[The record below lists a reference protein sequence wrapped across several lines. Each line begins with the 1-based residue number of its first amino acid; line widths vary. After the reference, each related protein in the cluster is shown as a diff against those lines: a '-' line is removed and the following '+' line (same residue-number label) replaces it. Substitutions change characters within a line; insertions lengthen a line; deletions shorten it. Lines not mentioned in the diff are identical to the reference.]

1 MPISDELEA
10 LRQSSRVKTQSTRLS
25 DAASKHNF
33 TTPQQ
38 QEELRKA
45 KLEKEK
51 QLKLEAERA
60 LRSGATTHVDNLQH
74 LLGNGLYGRL
84 MNEHRRK
91 AREAQQQMHAW
102 KGRHQGKDSNK
113 DDDDNDSTDADAADE
128 KVETEEE
135 EEVISNAAEMLP
147 EHVVQA
153 LKEKYET
160 TSIEDALTKALK
172 EEESGALSK
181 VMMSAVSKKDN
192 GNGDGIGNDGQEEI
206 NQQQKQDDKEVNEE
220 KDEDRAPDVMEKQDE
235 QKHEVEELQQEVK
248 QEQENKD
255 KVPEKVVE
263 KQQGEEEAPVKE
275 VRERIEQ
282 LTIDDTFGS
291 YETAASKEADTTSEE
306 AKDTASTEMATQ
318 QTTSASTATASEDLD
333 PVEQTKLFY
342 NKHAIEFIA
351 NMAKDKLALTP
362 TRNRDLFLQYLE
374 EDVHPVKKTL
384 MTKLGEVD
392 ASPSNF
398 TIIDLGCGFGRD
410 TLYFS
415 SLGHHVL
422 AVDYSYSMIHHGK
435 TIAPNAHYLNMD
447 MRSLKNLL
455 IDQSVDGIWAHASL
469 SHLPKDDLVTLLKG
483 LYVAIKVGGVLYFSV
498 KIGTAG
504 EVVEA
509 DTRYVPKE
517 NEQDICKLY
526 SYYTSS
532 EVVEL
537 VSNSGWEV
545 LKIGESDLRELS
557 DYPTHSLLYVFA
569 TRRKD

>member
-60 LRSGATTHVDNLQH
+60 WRSGATTHVDNLQH

-84 MNEHRRK
+84 MDEHRRK
-91 AREAQQQMHAW
+91 TREAQQQMHAW
-102 KGRHQGKDSNK
+102 KGRHQGKGSSNK
-113 DDDDNDSTDADAADE
+113 DDDDDNNSGADAADE
-128 KVETEEE
+128 KIETDEGE

-147 EHVVQA
+147 DHVVQA

-181 VMMSAVSKKDN
+181 VMMSAVSKKEDN

-206 NQQQKQDDKEVNEE
+206 KQQQKQDDREVNGE
-220 KDEDRAPDVMEKQDE
+220 KDEDRAPDGTEKQ
-235 QKHEVEELQQEVK
+235 EEQEVK
-248 QEQENKD
+248 EEQKAEEQEQENKD
-255 KVPEKVVE
+255 KVPEKEVE

-306 AKDTASTEMATQ
+306 ANDTASTEMATQ

-351 NMAKDKLALTP
+351 NMVKDKLALTP

-392 ASPSNF
+392 ASNF
-398 TIIDLGCGFGRD
+398 TIIDLGCGYGRD

-455 IDQSVDGIWAHASL
+455 IDQSVDGVWAHASL
-469 SHLPKDDLVTLLKG
+469 SHLPKNDLVTLLKG

-509 DTRYVPKE
+509 DTRYTPKDS
-517 NEQDICKLY
+517 EQDICKLY

-545 LKIGESDLRELS
+545 MKIGESDLRELS

>member
-1 MPISDELEA
+1 M
-10 LRQSSRVKTQSTRLS
+10 Q
-25 DAASKHNF
+25 
-33 TTPQQ
+33 
-38 QEELRKA
+38 
-45 KLEKEK
+45 
-51 QLKLEAERA
+51 
-60 LRSGATTHVDNLQH
+60 
-74 LLGNGLYGRL
+74 
-84 MNEHRRK
+84 
-91 AREAQQQMHAW
+91 
-102 KGRHQGKDSNK
+102 
-113 DDDDNDSTDADAADE
+113 
-128 KVETEEE
+128 
-135 EEVISNAAEMLP
+135 
-147 EHVVQA
+147 
-153 LKEKYET
+153 
-160 TSIEDALTKALK
+160 
-172 EEESGALSK
+172 
-181 VMMSAVSKKDN
+181 
-192 GNGDGIGNDGQEEI
+192 DGQ
-206 NQQQKQDDKEVNEE
+206 KQ
-220 KDEDRAPDVMEKQDE
+220 
-235 QKHEVEELQQEVK
+235 ELQQEVK
-248 QEQENKD
+248 EEQENKD
-255 KVPEKVVE
+255 TVPEKEVE
-263 KQQGEEEAPVKE
+263 KQLGEEEAPVKE

-306 AKDTASTEMATQ
+306 AKDTASTEMGTQ
-318 QTTSASTATASEDLD
+318 QTQTSSASTATAVEDLD

-351 NMAKDKLALTP
+351 NMVKDKLALTP

-392 ASPSNF
+392 ASNF
-398 TIIDLGCGFGRD
+398 TIIDLGCGYGRD

-422 AVDYSYSMIHHGK
+422 AVDYSYSMIHHAK

-509 DTRYVPKE
+509 DTRYSPKDT
-517 NEQDICKLY
+517 EQDICKLY

-537 VSNSGWEV
+537 VSNTGWEV
-545 LKIGESDLRELS
+545 MKIGESDLRELS